1 MSLEDANDHA
11 PVVYPLPPLTLPE
24 DTPTNSIVA
33 VVTATDEDTGLNAE
47 LQFVI
52 VTGNTGGVFT
62 MRADGGLRVSA
73 PLDFETVTHY
83 DLVIEA
89 HDRGTP
95 VLLDSIMVV
104 VDVTDV
110 NDNAPE
116 FTALHL
122 SGNIP
127 EVSGVLWPRT
137 TSLFPLTFSLI
148 GSDESSDC
156 GPYHQ

>member
-1 MSLEDANDHA
+1 MSLVDANDHA
-11 PVVYPLPPLTLPE
+11 PVVSPLPPLTLPE
-24 DTPTNSIVA
+24 DTPTDSIVA
-33 VVTATDEDTGLNAE
+33 VVTATDEDTGSNAE
-47 LQFVI
+47 LQFLI
-52 VTGNTGGVFT
+52 ATGNTGGVFT

-89 HDRGTP
+89 RDRGTP
-95 VLLDSIMVV
+95 VLIDSITVV

-127 EVSGVLWPRT
+127 EVSDPAQP
-137 TSLFPLTFSLI
+137 LFPLTFFLI

-156 GPYHQ
+156 CPYHQ